1 MGVYIPR
8 EDVDRAGKIGLYEYF
23 RMTSPNVLKRKGSD
37 FCHVDH
43 DSLCMKRSGEWWW
56 HSRGLYGRN
65 AISYLIIAED
75 MDFQTAVLAVLG
87 AVPEDYMAG
96 SRAMAGG
103 MDRNTD
109 DNSEKILQMPEKDVN
124 NDVVRTYLF
133 SRGID
138 KSVTDYFISIGSI
151 YQDRKY
157 KSVCFVGYDKD
168 HIPRLVNVRATRGT
182 FKQNVLGSDRR
193 YGFMNRCN
201 DSSSVHLFEAPIDML
216 SYACLINEAGYDFR
230 AFNLLSMSGITG
242 TRRTDGS
249 VMLPSCL
256 DQYFKDYPGIE
267 NVYIHFD
274 NDAAGLNAGI
284 NIKAALKDRNVRVIL
299 QYPPE
304 GVKDVNEY
312 LQAKR
317 KGNLIDSIRRAEP
330 AMEL

>member
-1 MGVYIPR
+1 
-8 EDVDRAGKIGLYEYF
+8 
-23 RMTSPNVLKRKGSD
+23 
-37 FCHVDH
+37 
-43 DSLCMKRSGEWWW
+43 
-56 HSRGLYGRN
+56 
-65 AISYLIIAED
+65 
-75 MDFQTAVLAVLG
+75 
-87 AVPEDYMAG
+87 
-96 SRAMAGG
+96 
-103 MDRNTD
+103 
-109 DNSEKILQMPEKDVN
+109 
-124 NDVVRTYLF
+124 
-133 SRGID
+133 
-138 KSVTDYFISIGSI
+138 
-151 YQDRKY
+151 
-157 KSVCFVGYDKD
+157 
-168 HIPRLVNVRATRGT
+168 
-182 FKQNVLGSDRR
+182 
-193 YGFMNRCN
+193 MNRC
-201 DSSSVHLFEAPIDML
+201 DDRSSVHLFEAPIDML

-230 AFNLLSMSGITG
+230 SFNLLSMSGITG

>member
-87 AVPEDYMAG
+87 AVPEDYLAG
-96 SRAMAGG
+96 SRAMTGSV
-103 MDRNTD
+103 DRNID

-124 NDVVRTYLF
+124 NDVVRAYLF

-193 YGFMNRCN
+193 YSFMNRCD
-201 DSSSVHLFEAPIDML
+201 DSSSLHLFEAPIDML

-249 VMLPSCL
+249 VMLPSSL

-274 NDAAGLNAGI
+274 NDHPGRTAGQRLQD
-284 NIKAALKDRNVRVIL
+284 ALEQRGVRAVQ
-299 QYPPE
+299 QYPPA
-304 GVKDVNEY
+304 GCKDVNDY
-312 LQAKR
+312 LVGIR
-317 KGNLIDSIRRAEP
+317 KL
-330 AMEL
+330 AMEKKQIHSVGL